1 MRKLAVAA
9 ALAASLS
16 SAGCVTTLGLAVSV
30 AKSGDEDA
38 GSATMKRLLVGVAV
52 DALLI
57 AAVASQMPTF
67 EFGGDH

>member
-1 MRKLAVAA
+1 MRKLAIAT

-16 SAGCVTTLGLAVSV
+16 SAGCATTLGLVVSV

-57 AAVASQMPTF
+57 VAVAGQLPT
-67 EFGGDH
+67 FGGD